1 MTISARPP
9 AAPSASSRVSS
20 NGPEPSLGE
29 LLSDLSQDLT
39 ELVRQEAQLARTE
52 LHEKLSRIT
61 VDLASLAAGGVVA
74 ALGGLAFTAAIILFL
89 VHPVGLSPWL
99 AALVVAVVLGLAGF
113 LMLRRGIIDLKRT
126 DPAPRR
132 TLETIKDDIQ
142 WVKEHRP

>member
-9 AAPSASSRVSS
+9 AAPSGTSRVSN
-20 NGPEPSLGE
+20 NGPEPSLGQ

-52 LHEKLSRIT
+52 LREKLTRIAA
-61 VDLASLAAGGVVA
+61 DLASLAAGGVVA
-74 ALGGLAFTAAIILFL
+74 TLGGLAFTAAIILFL
-89 VHPVGLSPWL
+89 VHPVGLAPWL
-99 AALVVAVVLGLAGF
+99 AALIVAVVLGLTAF
-113 LMLRRGIIDLKRT
+113 VMLRRGITDLKRT

-132 TLETIKDDIQ
+132 TLETIKEDIE

>member
-9 AAPSASSRVSS
+9 AAPLASSRVSS

-74 ALGGLAFTAAIILFL
+74 ALGGLAVTAAIILFL

-113 LMLRRGIIDLKRT
+113 LMLRRGITDLKRT